1 VSGLTLSLGETTL
14 AAYLLAVARVA
25 GFVLVAPP
33 FNSRSLPAQV
43 RAIVALAIGLPLSA
57 WTARDA
63 PALTSGELALDAILQ
78 IMVGL
83 TLGFLVLLAV
93 SALQSAGDLLDV
105 VGGFSLSLA
114 LDPLQLIQTSI
125 MGRLHQLVAVTL
137 LFASDGHL
145 MVMQGLARSVQLM
158 PQPRLSWTSVASM
171 IANDVSGMFLS
182 ALQVVAPLV
191 AVTLIADVALG
202 LLTRAAPA
210 LNAFALGFPLK
221 ILLTLLLAGL
231 VVTQL
236 PGVLDAMVSQVAAA
250 MVQMSGGG

>member
-1 VSGLTLSLGETTL
+1 MSGLTLSLGETTV
-14 AAYLLAVARVA
+14 AAYLLAAARVA

-33 FNSRSLPAQV
+33 FNSRSVPAQV
-43 RAIVALAIGLPLSA
+43 RAIVALAIALPLST
-57 WTARDA
+57 WTARNA
-63 PALTSGELALDAILQ
+63 PDLNSIELALDGVLQ
-78 IMVGL
+78 IVVGM
-83 TLGFLVLLAV
+83 TLGFLVLMAV
-93 SALQSAGDLLDV
+93 SALQAAGDLLDV
-105 VGGFSLSLA
+105 VGGFSLSLS

-145 MVMQGLARSVQLM
+145 LVMQGLARSVQLM
-158 PQPRLSWTSVASM
+158 PQPRLSWQAVASM
-171 IANDVSGMFLS
+171 VTHDVSGMFLS
-182 ALQVVAPLV
+182 AVQVVAPLV

-236 PGVLDAMVSQVAAA
+236 PDLMSSMAHQVADA
-250 MVQMSGGG
+250 MVQMAGGG